1 MTESRPA
8 AVQQFSSTHARMH
21 ARRRARLSRLRPTAR
36 GPPAAEPSH
45 GTPHPGGGD
54 PRAVWRQWANDR
66 QAMIDAGIP
75 EALVDATLGDPTMNS
90 GANSPQGESAGDD
103 Q

>member
-1 MTESRPA
+1 MDPDKDSKTA
-8 AVQQFSSTHARMH
+8 ARDISNKIKS
-21 ARRRARLSRLRPTAR
+21 
-36 GPPAAEPSH
+36 PSQVIRER
-45 GTPHPGGGD
+45 GGD